1 MTQAQTPTVVEATTA
16 LPSVSIKDTVL
27 AQFKEAE
34 TTITTLAAKYR
45 DVAYAVTTPKGMKE
59 AVAARADLRDNGRLF
74 VTKAETRVKGE
85 VNELKRIMADEVT
98 RLVAIVKPVEDSIDA
113 QIKAE
118 ETRKAEEK
126 AKRDREEANRVAAHR
141 ANIETIKS
149 YVALAQGH
157 TIDVIDHAAETLF
170 DMSFGPE
177 WEEFAAEAA
186 AARDAAVESLNK
198 MIASERQRLE
208 NERLQKELADAREAL
223 AAIAAAKEK
232 AESEAK
238 AKLEAEQEAQKA
250 TADKIAAEQD
260 AAAKL
265 DSDQAVEAARSS
277 VVLSDKAEADQN
289 ANAFV
294 DRIEQQVTSATE
306 PVTRHGKGY
315 IPHDAVVSVMPA
327 TVRAAMAPKTTT
339 APTIALED
347 INLRLAPLSVTAEGL
362 TALGFETVNGC
373 EYAEVEFPQICS
385 ALIDHIESVCEQAFA

>member
-1 MTQAQTPTVVEATTA
+1 MTQAQTPVVVEATTA
-16 LPSVSIKDTVL
+16 LSPVSIKETVL
-27 AQFKEAE
+27 AQFKQAE
-34 TTITTLAAKYR
+34 TTITTLAAKYMN
-45 DVAYAVTTPKGMKE
+45 VAYAVATPKGMKE

-74 VTKAETRVKGE
+74 VTKAEARIKTE
-85 VNELKRIMADEVT
+85 VNDLKRIMADEVT

-149 YVALAQGH
+149 YVSLAQGH

-170 DMSFGPE
+170 DMHFGPE
-177 WEEFAAEAA
+177 WEEFAGEAS

-198 MIASERQRLE
+198 MIANERQRLE
-208 NERLQKELADAREAL
+208 NERLQKELADAHAAL
-223 AAIAAAKEK
+223 ALVTAAQEK
-232 AESEAK
+232 AEREARE
-238 AKLEAEQEAQKA
+238 KLSAEQA
-250 TADKIAAEQD
+250 

-265 DSDQAVEAARSS
+265 ASDQAIDKEVADRAAA
-277 VVLSDKAEADQN
+277 AEADK
-289 ANAFV
+289 
-294 DRIEQQVTSATE
+294 RIIGRVAESAPIT
-306 PVTRHGKGY
+306 HA
-315 IPHDAVVSVMPA
+315 AVVAVMPA
-327 TVRAAMAPKTTT
+327 TVRAAMAPKPTP

-385 ALIDHIESVCEQAFA
+385 TLIDHIESVCEQAFA